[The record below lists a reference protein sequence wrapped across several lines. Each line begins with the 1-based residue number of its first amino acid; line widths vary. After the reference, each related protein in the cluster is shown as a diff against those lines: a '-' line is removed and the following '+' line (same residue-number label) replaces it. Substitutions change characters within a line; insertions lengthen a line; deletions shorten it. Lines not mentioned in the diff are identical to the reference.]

1 MKPSRILAEWY
12 IVAASASHGVSAAP
26 LQRCGNHRLASDT
39 SAASRACV
47 GSEGVLSTQIPA
59 ARPPIL

>member
-1 MKPSRILAEWY
+1 MKLSRILAEWY

-26 LQRCGNHRLASDT
+26 LQRCGSHLLASDT

-47 GSEGVLSTQIPA
+47 GSEGVLGS
-59 ARPPIL
+59 